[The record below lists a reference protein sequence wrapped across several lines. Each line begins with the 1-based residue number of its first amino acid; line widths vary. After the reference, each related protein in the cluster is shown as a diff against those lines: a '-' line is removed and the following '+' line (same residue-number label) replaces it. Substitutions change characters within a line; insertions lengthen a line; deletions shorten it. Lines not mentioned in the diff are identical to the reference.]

1 MNKGGNR
8 VQIPL
13 VLFVVPHKN
22 EQIKNLGKFTWRRD
36 NKEISQFSLNVG
48 VAIGCVD

>member
-13 VLFVVPHKN
+13 VLPVVPHKN

-36 NKEISQFSLNVG
+36 NKESSKFPLNVG
-48 VAIGCVD
+48 GAIGHVD